1 MADQIIPCKYCD
13 HPTRML
19 GSKMCGGCWD
29 VSSGVRS
36 MKPEA
41 LLKLL
46 NEERSDF
53 WLIAPPYKPIFTP
66 KYRRQLFKDW
76 KRDDCST
83 EDLMYLV
90 DLEVSLEFIAK
101 LSDEQVQDM
110 ELWAGSEH
118 LSASDNI
125 VRRLPMPAFLE
136 GLPRWSDAHR
146 NEL

>member
-1 MADQIIPCKYCD
+1 MADQTIPCKYCD
-13 HPTRML
+13 RPTRML
-19 GSKMCGGCWD
+19 GTKMCDGCWE

-36 MKPEA
+36 MKPEV

-53 WLIAPPYKPIFTP
+53 WLIAPPYKPMFTP

-76 KRDDCST
+76 KRDDYGT
-83 EDLMYLV
+83 ESLMCLV
-90 DLEVSLEFIAK
+90 DLEVPAEFIAK

-110 ELWAGSEH
+110 ELWAGREH

-125 VRRLPMPAFLE
+125 VRRLPKPAFLE
-136 GLPRWSDAHR
+136 GLPSWSDTH
-146 NEL
+146 EDEP